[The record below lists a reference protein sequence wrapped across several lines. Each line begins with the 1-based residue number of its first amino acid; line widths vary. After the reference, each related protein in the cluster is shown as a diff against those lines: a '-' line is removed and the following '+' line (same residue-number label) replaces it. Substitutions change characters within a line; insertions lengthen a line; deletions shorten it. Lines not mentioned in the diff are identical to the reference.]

1 MSEALKNT
9 SQREKILV
17 AVLSAVLIL
26 FGYFFFR
33 GSALDREVMIMEE
46 QIGSVQNK
54 LDRQSKRASNPAKI
68 PDYNG
73 KKINKRDIEQLKNT
87 IEKEEKSLAG
97 SGHKFVDLNQ
107 ASALPQL
114 QADIT
119 RTAEQS
125 GMLVISKRS
134 HQGDLVQMAT
144 NRNNRSANNQSAI
157 QKLGKAPSGELKRPL
172 YDLYLSGNFA
182 SLQTFLNSVGQLE
195 YSVVL
200 TRLRVNATDRTAISG
215 NRMLDIEMTLA
226 L

>member
-9 SQREKILV
+9 SQREKVLV

-33 GSALDREVMIMEE
+33 GSALDREVLIVEDRL
-46 QIGSVQNK
+46 QSIQK
-54 LDRQSKRASNPAKI
+54 DLDRQTRRAQNPAKI
-68 PDYNG
+68 PEYNG
-73 KKINKRDIEQLKNT
+73 KTITKRDIDQLNKT
-87 IEKEEKSLAG
+87 IEQEQKSLAG

-114 QADIT
+114 QSDIT

-134 HQGDLVQMAT
+134 HQGDLVQMVT
-144 NRNNRSANNQSAI
+144 NRNVKTGTKPSTP
-157 QKLGKAPSGELKRPL
+157 KLSKAPSGELKRPL